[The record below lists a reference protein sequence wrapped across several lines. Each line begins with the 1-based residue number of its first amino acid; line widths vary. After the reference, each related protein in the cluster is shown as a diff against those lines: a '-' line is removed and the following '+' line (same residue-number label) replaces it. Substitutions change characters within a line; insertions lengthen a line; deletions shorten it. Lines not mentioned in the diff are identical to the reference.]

1 MTMFSLF
8 LKSDFWDTGKRLL
21 AACWLAMLMPV
32 TVCAAGISEVAE
44 TNVVHMTVHQGRLL
58 QLDGLPDSVLVADP
72 EIASFELPS
81 PGNLFIYAKSVG
93 STTLYAMDE
102 NGNVINAIRIVS
114 EHDLKA
120 LRERLK
126 REFPAAD
133 IQLEAGIPSGVI
145 VRGSVDTP
153 QDAKRVIDSVQAY
166 IAASSSSPSGGGG
179 GGGQGCPAAAKRPAK
194 SSTS

>member
-1 MTMFSLF
+1 
-8 LKSDFWDTGKRLL
+8 
-21 AACWLAMLMPV
+21 
-32 TVCAAGISEVAE
+32 
-44 TNVVHMTVHQGRLL
+44 VHMTVHQGRLL
-58 QLDGLPDSVLVADP
+58 QLDALPDSVLVADP

-81 PGNLFIYAKSVG
+81 PGNLFIYAKNVG
-93 STTLYAMDE
+93 TTTLYAMDE

-120 LRERLK
+120 LSERLK
-126 REFPAAD
+126 REFPNAD

-166 IAASSSSPSGGGG
+166 IVASTSSAAGGGG
-179 GGGQGCPAAAKRPAK
+179 GGG
-194 SSTS
+194 